1 MGVFSNRSSR
11 ILITCPALAKDILTK
26 HFRSFHDNEFGEFT
40 ESAGDA
46 GLIGRSPFFLNGDKW
61 KAKRA
66 EITPAFTTSRVEFF
80 FSGLSGSIGW

>member
-1 MGVFSNRSSR
+1 MGVFSNRSPR

-46 GLIGRSPFFLNGDKW
+46 ESVLSERGQVEGETSGDHASVHDVEGR
-61 KAKRA
+61 
-66 EITPAFTTSRVEFF
+66 VF
-80 FSGLSGSIGW
+80 FSRLSGSIGW